1 MLRKRGREVID
12 AEWSQQ
18 QFDPGAWI
26 FVLLERAPCTTGRE
40 QQFHLGLKFAADDRC
55 SSNLLA
61 AVPAPDYGS
70 SMDARTRKQQQ
81 VEEEH
86 GDEARMLAEAFGA
99 KRDRLLASLT
109 LIAGVGVIVAIP
121 FALRAGA
128 EFFMPVT
135 AALVVAIALVPL
147 LEWFERRGMPPKGA
161 AGLCV
166 LLFLAVAIFAVGS
179 IVIPARDWVA
189 RVPGNIP
196 KVRATLEPVIQIY
209 KHLDRFIDRTV
220 SQIAVT
226 QEQTRAVR
234 IETPNSMS
242 SLLISSAPHLL
253 IQLFF
258 ALLVIFF
265 FLAGWTAMR
274 KKTIVSRGSFEG
286 ALTTARVIQQV
297 VDATSTYLGTITLI
311 NIGLGALTATALW
324 LLGMPSPVMWGGIV
338 AVANYI
344 PYLGPIVCALL
355 LFAAGLMSF
364 PDVWGALLPPAVF
377 IGFHLVEANFFTP
390 MVVGHRLTI
399 SPLSILVS
407 LSFWAWVWGTTG
419 ALLAVP
425 LLIIMKTIFSAAG
438 TPDIAGFLFE
448 HGTLTHIGDDAEEEV
463 EEREMQPA
471 MVDTPKTLS

>member
-1 MLRKRGREVID
+1 
-12 AEWSQQ
+12 
-18 QFDPGAWI
+18 
-26 FVLLERAPCTTGRE
+26 
-40 QQFHLGLKFAADDRC
+40 
-55 SSNLLA
+55 
-61 AVPAPDYGS
+61 
-70 SMDARTRKQQQ
+70 MDARTHKHQP
-81 VEEEH
+81 VDDDTA
-86 GDEARMLAEAFGA
+86 DEARSLAEGITT

-109 LIAGVGVIVAIP
+109 LIAGIGAIVAMP

-147 LEWFERRGMPPKGA
+147 LEWFERRGVPA
-161 AGLCV
+161 RLSAGLCV
-166 LLFLAVAIFAVGS
+166 IIFLSLAVFVIGS
-179 IVIPARDWVA
+179 IVIPASDWVA
-189 RVPGNIP
+189 QVPGKIS
-196 KVRATLEPVIQIY
+196 KVRSALEPVFDLY
-209 KHLDRFIDRTV
+209 KNLDRFIDRTV
-220 SQIAVT
+220 SQIEVSQVQT
-226 QEQTRAVR
+226 HTRAVR

-242 SLLISSAPHLL
+242 TLLISSAPHLL

-258 ALLVIFF
+258 SLLVIFF

-274 KKTIVSRGSFEG
+274 KRTIVSRGSFEG
-286 ALTTARVIQQV
+286 ALTTARVIQEV

-311 NIGLGALTATALW
+311 NIGLGALTAGALW

-355 LFAAGLMSF
+355 LFVGGLMTF
-364 PDVWGALLPPAVF
+364 PDVWGALAPPAAF
-377 IGFHLVEANFFTP
+377 ICFHLVEANFFTP

-448 HGTLTHIGDDAEEEV
+448 HGTLTHVGEPDEEEV
-463 EEREMQPA
+463 EERQELEPA
-471 MVDTPKTLS
+471 MVDTPKPLS

>member
-1 MLRKRGREVID
+1 
-12 AEWSQQ
+12 
-18 QFDPGAWI
+18 
-26 FVLLERAPCTTGRE
+26 
-40 QQFHLGLKFAADDRC
+40 
-55 SSNLLA
+55 
-61 AVPAPDYGS
+61 
-70 SMDARTRKQQQ
+70 MDARTRKHHPGID
-81 VEEEH
+81 EAS
-86 GDEARMLAEAFGA
+86 DEARTLAETITA

-109 LIAGVGVIVAIP
+109 LLGGIGLVVSLP

-135 AALVVAIALVPL
+135 AALVIAIALVPM
-147 LEWFERRGMPPKGA
+147 LEWFERRGIPSKLA
-161 AGLCV
+161 AGLC
-166 LLFLAVAIFAVGS
+166 LILFLLLAIFAVGS
-179 IVIPARDWVA
+179 IVIPATDWVA
-189 RVPGNIP
+189 QVPSKIP
-196 KVRATLEPVIQIY
+196 KVRATLEPVLDLY
-209 KHLDRFIDRTV
+209 KNLDKFIDRTT
-220 SQIAVT
+220 SQIT
-226 QEQTRAVR
+226 IGPEQTRAVR

-311 NIGLGALTATALW
+311 NVGLGALTALVLW
-324 LLGMPSPVMWGGIV
+324 WLGMPSPIMWGGIV

-344 PYLGPIVCALL
+344 PYLGPIVAALL
-355 LFAAGLMSF
+355 LFLGGLMTY
-364 PDVWGALLPPAVF
+364 PDVWGALLPPAAF
-377 IGFHLVEANFFTP
+377 ISLHLIEANLFTP

-407 LSFWAWVWGTTG
+407 LSFWAWIWGTTG

-425 LLIIMKTIFSAAG
+425 LLIIMKTVFSAAG

-448 HGTLTHIGDDAEEEV
+448 HGTLTHVGDPDEEEV
-463 EEREMQPA
+463 EDRQEMEPA
-471 MVDTPKTLS
+471 MVDTPKPSP

>member
-1 MLRKRGREVID
+1 MLPR
-12 AEWSQQ
+12 
-18 QFDPGAWI
+18 
-26 FVLLERAPCTTGRE
+26 
-40 QQFHLGLKFAADDRC
+40 
-55 SSNLLA
+55 
-61 AVPAPDYGS
+61 
-70 SMDARTRKQQQ
+70 MDARTRKQQQ
-81 VEEEH
+81 AEDQPGETARVLI
-86 GDEARMLAEAFGA
+86 EANA
-99 KRDRLLASLT
+99 KRDRLLAGLS
-109 LIAGVGVIVAIP
+109 LIAGIGILIAMP

-147 LEWFERRGMPPKGA
+147 LEWFERRGMSSKLA

-166 LLFLAVAIFAVGS
+166 LIFLLFAIFAIGS
-179 IVIPARDWVA
+179 IVVPASDWVA
-189 RVPGNIP
+189 QIP
-196 KVRATLEPVIQIY
+196 TKIDKVRTALDPVFDLY
-209 KHLDRFIDRTV
+209 KNLDRFIDRIATQIQVSRGGGARTV
-220 SQIAVT
+220 TI
-226 QEQTRAVR
+226 EQ
-234 IETPNSMS
+234 PNSVMG
-242 SLLISSAPHLL
+242 LLATSAPHLL

-265 FLAGWTAMR
+265 FLAGWTTMR

-311 NIGLGALTATALW
+311 NVGLGALTALALW
-324 LLGMPSPVMWGGIV
+324 WLGMPSPVMWGGIV

-344 PYLGPIVCALL
+344 PYLGPIVAALL
-355 LFAAGLMSF
+355 LFVGGLMTF

-377 IGFHLVEANFFTP
+377 VGFHLVEANFFTP

-425 LLIIMKTIFSAAG
+425 LLIIMKTIFAAAG

-448 HGTLTHIGDDAEEEV
+448 HGTLTHAGESDEEEI
-463 EEREMQPA
+463 EERQEMEPA
-471 MVDTPKTLS
+471 MVDTPKALS

>member
-1 MLRKRGREVID
+1 ML
-12 AEWSQQ
+12 
-18 QFDPGAWI
+18 
-26 FVLLERAPCTTGRE
+26 LL
-40 QQFHLGLKFAADDRC
+40 
-55 SSNLLA
+55 
-61 AVPAPDYGS
+61 
-70 SMDARTRKQQQ
+70 MDARTKKRDDTDDQ
-81 VEEEH
+81 VAE
-86 GDEARMLAEAFGA
+86 EARSLAEVITI

-109 LIAGVGVIVAIP
+109 LIAGVGLIVTLP

-147 LEWFERRGMPPKGA
+147 LEWFERRGIPAKAA

-166 LLFLAVAIFAVGS
+166 ILFLLLALFAIGS
-179 IVIPARDWVA
+179 ILIPASDWVA
-189 RVPGNIP
+189 QVPAKIP
-196 KVRATLEPVIQIY
+196 KVRTALEPIIQLY

-220 SQIAVT
+220 SQIAIT
-226 QEQTRAVR
+226 QEHTRTVQ
-234 IETPNSMS
+234 IESPNSFS
-242 SLLISSAPHLL
+242 SLLVSSAPHLL
-253 IQLFF
+253 IQLVF

-274 KKTIVSRGSFEG
+274 KQTIVSRGSFEG

-297 VDATSTYLGTITLI
+297 VGATSTYIGTITLI
-311 NIGLGALTATALW
+311 NIGLGALTAGALW

-355 LFAAGLMSF
+355 LFFGGLMTY
-364 PDVWGALLPPAVF
+364 PDIWGALAPPAAFVC
-377 IGFHLVEANFFTP
+377 FHLIEANLFTP

-407 LSFWAWVWGTTG
+407 LSFWAWIWGTTG

-425 LLIIMKTIFSAAG
+425 LLIIMKTVFSAAG

-448 HGTLTHIGDDAEEEV
+448 HGTLTHIGDPDEEE
-463 EEREMQPA
+463 EDERQEIEPA
-471 MVDTPKTLS
+471 MVDTSNARP

>member
-1 MLRKRGREVID
+1 
-12 AEWSQQ
+12 
-18 QFDPGAWI
+18 
-26 FVLLERAPCTTGRE
+26 
-40 QQFHLGLKFAADDRC
+40 
-55 SSNLLA
+55 
-61 AVPAPDYGS
+61 
-70 SMDARTRKQQQ
+70 MDARTRKQNQL
-81 VEEEH
+81 EEEH
-86 GDEARMLAEAFGA
+86 GDEAAVLAEAIAA
-99 KRDRLLASLT
+99 KRDRLLAGLT
-109 LIAGVGVIVAIP
+109 LIAGIGVVVALP

-135 AALVVAIALVPL
+135 AALVIAIALVPL
-147 LEWFERRGMPPKGA
+147 LEWFERRGIPSKAA

-166 LLFLAVAIFAVGS
+166 VIFLLIAIFAIGS
-179 IVIPARDWVA
+179 IVVPASDWVA
-189 RVPGNIP
+189 RIPSRIP
-196 KVRATLEPVIQIY
+196 KVRAALEPVFDLY
-209 KHLDRFIDRTV
+209 KNLDRFIGRIANQIEINHASHARTV
-220 SQIAVT
+220 TI
-226 QEQTRAVR
+226 EQ
-234 IETPNSMS
+234 PNSVMG
-242 SLLISSAPHLL
+242 LLATSAPHLL

-324 LLGMPSPVMWGGIV
+324 LLGMPSAVMWGGIV

-355 LFAAGLMSF
+355 LFVGGLMTY
-364 PDVWGALLPPAVF
+364 PDMWGALMPPAVF
-377 IGFHLVEANFFTP
+377 ICFHLVEANFFTP

-448 HGTLTHIGDDAEEEV
+448 QGTLTHIGDPDEEEV
-463 EEREMQPA
+463 DERQEMEPA
-471 MVDTPKTLS
+471 MVDTPKALS

>member
-1 MLRKRGREVID
+1 
-12 AEWSQQ
+12 
-18 QFDPGAWI
+18 
-26 FVLLERAPCTTGRE
+26 
-40 QQFHLGLKFAADDRC
+40 
-55 SSNLLA
+55 
-61 AVPAPDYGS
+61 
-70 SMDARTRKQQQ
+70 MDARTRKQHP
-81 VEEEH
+81 VEEEIS
-86 GDEARMLAEAFGA
+86 DEARALAETITA

-109 LIAGVGVIVAIP
+109 LIAGIGVIVALP

-135 AALVVAIALVPL
+135 AALVIAIALVPL
-147 LEWFERRGMPPKGA
+147 LEWFERRRIPSKPA

-166 LLFLAVAIFAVGS
+166 LIFLAVAMFAIGS
-179 IVIPARDWVA
+179 IVVPASDWVA
-189 RVPGNIP
+189 QAPTKIT
-196 KVRATLEPVIQIY
+196 KVRQALEPVFDLY
-209 KHLDRFIDRTV
+209 KNLDRFIDRTV
-220 SQIAVT
+220 SQIEVAGA
-226 QEQTRAVR
+226 QSSQTRAVR
-234 IETPNSMS
+234 IETPNSMLG
-242 SLLISSAPHLL
+242 LLTSSAPHLL

-258 ALLVIFF
+258 SLLVIFF

-311 NIGLGALTATALW
+311 NIGLGALTALVLW
-324 LLGMPSPVMWGGIV
+324 WLGMPSPVMWGGIV

-344 PYLGPIVCALL
+344 PYLGPIVAALL
-355 LFAAGLMSF
+355 LFVGGLMIY
-364 PDVWGALLPPAVF
+364 PDIWGAMLPPAAF
-377 IGFHLVEANFFTP
+377 ISFHLIEANLFTP

-399 SPLSILVS
+399 SPLSILIS

-448 HGTLTHIGDDAEEEV
+448 HGTLTHIGDPDEEEV
-463 EEREMQPA
+463 EDRQEMEPA
-471 MVDTPKTLS
+471 MVDTPKASS

>member
-1 MLRKRGREVID
+1 
-12 AEWSQQ
+12 
-18 QFDPGAWI
+18 
-26 FVLLERAPCTTGRE
+26 
-40 QQFHLGLKFAADDRC
+40 
-55 SSNLLA
+55 
-61 AVPAPDYGS
+61 
-70 SMDARTRKQQQ
+70 MDARTRKHAQ
-81 VEEEH
+81 VDD
-86 GDEARMLAEAFGA
+86 GTADEARMLAETITA

-109 LIAGVGVIVAIP
+109 LIAGIGLIVGLP
-121 FALRAGA
+121 FALRTGA

-147 LEWFERRGMPPKGA
+147 LEWFERRGIPSKLS

-166 LLFLAVAIFAVGS
+166 LIFLAVALFAIGS
-179 IVIPARDWVA
+179 IVVPASDWVA
-189 RVPGNIP
+189 QVPTKIT
-196 KVRATLEPVIQIY
+196 KVRHALEPIFDLY
-209 KHLDRFIDRTV
+209 KNLDRFIDKTV
-220 SQIAVT
+220 SQIEVAGT
-226 QEQTRAVR
+226 QSQTRAVR
-234 IETPNSMS
+234 IEEPNSFMG
-242 SLLISSAPHLL
+242 LLATSAPHLL

-297 VDATSTYLGTITLI
+297 VDATSTYLGTITVI
-311 NIGLGALTATALW
+311 NIGLGALTAGALW

-355 LFAAGLMSF
+355 LFVGGLMIY
-364 PDVWGALLPPAVF
+364 PDIWGALAPPAVF
-377 IGFHLVEANFFTP
+377 ISFHLIEANFFTP

-399 SPLSILVS
+399 SPLSILIS
-407 LSFWAWVWGTTG
+407 LSFWAWIWGTTG

-448 HGTLTHIGDDAEEEV
+448 HGTLTHVGDPDEEEV
-463 EEREMQPA
+463 EERQEMEPA
-471 MVDTPKTLS
+471 MVDTPKASS

>member
-1 MLRKRGREVID
+1 
-12 AEWSQQ
+12 
-18 QFDPGAWI
+18 
-26 FVLLERAPCTTGRE
+26 
-40 QQFHLGLKFAADDRC
+40 
-55 SSNLLA
+55 
-61 AVPAPDYGS
+61 
-70 SMDARTRKQQQ
+70 MDARTRNRDDADDQ
-81 VEEEH
+81 VAE
-86 GDEARMLAEAFGA
+86 EARSLAEVITA

-109 LIAGVGVIVAIP
+109 LIAGVGLIVTLP

-147 LEWFERRGMPPKGA
+147 LEWFERRGIPAKAA

-166 LLFLAVAIFAVGS
+166 MLFLLLALFAIGS
-179 IVIPARDWVA
+179 ILIPASDWVA
-189 RVPGNIP
+189 QVPAKIP
-196 KVRATLEPVIQIY
+196 KVRTALEPIIQLY

-220 SQIAVT
+220 SQIAIT
-226 QEQTRAVR
+226 QEHTRTVQ
-234 IETPNSMS
+234 IESPNSFS
-242 SLLISSAPHLL
+242 SLLVSSAPHLL

-258 ALLVIFF
+258 SLLVIFF

-274 KKTIVSRGSFEG
+274 KQTIVSRGSFEG

-297 VDATSTYLGTITLI
+297 VGATSTYLGTITLI
-311 NIGLGALTATALW
+311 NIGLGALTAGALW

-355 LFAAGLMSF
+355 LFFGGLMTY
-364 PDVWGALLPPAVF
+364 PDIWGAMAPPAAF
-377 IGFHLVEANFFTP
+377 ICFHMIEANLFTP

-407 LSFWAWVWGTTG
+407 LSFWAWIWGTTG

-425 LLIIMKTIFSAAG
+425 LLIIMKTVFSAAG

-448 HGTLTHIGDDAEEEV
+448 HGTLTHIGDPDEEEAA
-463 EEREMQPA
+463 ERQEIEPA
-471 MVDTPKTLS
+471 MVDTPNARP

>member
-1 MLRKRGREVID
+1 ML
-12 AEWSQQ
+12 
-18 QFDPGAWI
+18 P
-26 FVLLERAPCTTGRE
+26 
-40 QQFHLGLKFAADDRC
+40 FA
-55 SSNLLA
+55 
-61 AVPAPDYGS
+61 
-70 SMDARTRKQQQ
+70 MDARTKKDHDAERD
-81 VEEEH
+81 
-86 GDEARMLAEAFGA
+86 DEARLIAETITV

-109 LIAGVGVIVAIP
+109 LTAGVGLLIAIP
-121 FALRAGA
+121 FALRSGA

-135 AALVVAIALVPL
+135 AALVIAIALVPL
-147 LEWFERRGMPPKGA
+147 LEWFERRGVPSKLA

-166 LLFLAVAIFAVGS
+166 IVFLLLAMFAIGS
-179 IVIPARDWVA
+179 IVVPATDWVA
-189 RVPGNIP
+189 EVPTKIG
-196 KVRATLEPVIQIY
+196 KVRSALEPVFDLY
-209 KHLDRFIDRTV
+209 KNLDRFIGRTL

-226 QEQTRAVR
+226 QDGTRAVR
-234 IETPNSMS
+234 IENTNSMLG
-242 SLLISSAPHLL
+242 LLTTSAPHLI

-265 FLAGWTAMR
+265 FLAGWTTMR

-297 VDATSTYLGTITLI
+297 VDATSTYIGTITLI
-311 NIGLGALTATALW
+311 NIGLGTLTALVLW
-324 LLGMPSPVMWGGIV
+324 WLGMPSPVMWGGIV
-338 AVANYI
+338 AVANYV

-355 LFAAGLMSF
+355 LFLGGLMTY
-364 PDVWGALLPPAVF
+364 PDVWGALLPPAAFV
-377 IGFHLVEANFFTP
+377 GFHLIEANFFTP

-448 HGTLTHIGDDAEEEV
+448 QGTLTHAGEEDEEEE
-463 EEREMQPA
+463 EERREMGPA
-471 MVDTPKTLS
+471 MVDTPEPRT